1 MKSSFNAVALGVL
14 MLLQGKQLFLVPSL
28 KRLTGANVKGPQ
40 VYFSEPRLHRLCS
53 LPAYH
58 PEKDTLVGLPSMS
71 TSRSSSPQWLTEG
84 VG

>member
-1 MKSSFNAVALGVL
+1 MKSSLNAVALGVL

-40 VYFSEPRLHRLCS
+40 VYFSEPSLHRLCS
-53 LPAYH
+53 LPAHH
-58 PEKDTLVGLPSMS
+58 PEKDTLMGLPSMS
-71 TSRSSSPQWLTEG
+71 TSRSSSPHWLTEG